1 MSMKKR
7 LLGFLLALS
16 ILAAMLPAF
25 ATEQEEGGAIAVETE
40 QEEGGA
46 IAVETVIRHN
56 EVRFD
61 VSYSI
66 ENMPDLAPRLRA
78 VRPGQ
83 QLVSGKFYDQLDE
96 RSQYVYNTLYE
107 TYKNGPIEETKIPLP
122 GLRIEYECGSWHLEN
137 KTDEEG
143 NVLTDK
149 NGNPIQKL
157 VYDDPDDQAKYEAT
171 LNFLQGAV
179 LPAFLALRAD
189 HPERSWISVNN
200 YFHYTY
206 NLHLSSNSAAIDSFF
221 DYQTSTNV
229 GNAADM
235 EGYVDFALNELR
247 TANSGFDSADD
258 YQKLKWIHDYLCNNI
273 TYDHDNVDNLLYQ
286 SAYSTLSTAISAPR
300 PTVCAGYAKAFKVL
314 CDNIGVDC
322 ILVQGKANGGSLDVL
337 PEAHLWNYVKL
348 DGAWYAVDLTWDD
361 SGNRNRDIYFLVGSG
376 EYINNGK
383 NEYFGTRHFPCGNWF
398 SDAAVGGEFSYPA
411 LSQTHYKYNPITAGD
426 INADGK
432 ADIDDLKILLQFL
445 TGSAD
450 AAYSKD
456 IIIKRAKLS
465 RTDVD
470 ASFALEYCK
479 KYLNAARSGSS
490 SMMP

>member
-25 ATEQEEGGAIAVETE
+25 ATEQEEGGAIAVET
-40 QEEGGA
+40 
-46 IAVETVIRHN
+46 VISHN

-83 QLVSGKFYDQLDE
+83 HLVSGKFYDQLDE

-107 TYKNGPIEETKIPLP
+107 KYKNGPIEETKIPLP
-122 GLRIEYECGSWHLEN
+122 DLRIDCGTAYLDITVGEDGKPINNWVYEDPSKL
-137 KTDEEG
+137 
-143 NVLTDK
+143 LTDDEIIK
-149 NGNPIQKL
+149 SLQDTIQ
-157 VYDDPDDQAKYEAT
+157 
-171 LNFLQGAV
+171 
-179 LPAFLALRAD
+179 PAFLALRAD
-189 HPERSWISVNN
+189 HPEMSWISVNMSVGG
-200 YFHYTY
+200 YTRQWMKPVNANAEGNPLPDVDGKY
-206 NLHLSSNSAAIDSFF
+206 RCRIFIDFF
-221 DYQTSTNV
+221 LDYETSTNV
-229 GNAADM
+229 GNAVDM

-273 TYDHDNVDNLLYQ
+273 TYDHDNADNLLYQ

-314 CDNIGVDC
+314 CDNIGVEC
-322 ILVQGKANGGSLDVL
+322 ILVQGKANGGDLSDSF
-337 PEAHLWNYVKL
+337 EEHLWNYVKL

-361 SGNRNRDIYFLVGSG
+361 SGDGNRDIYFLVGSG

-383 NEYFGTRHFPCGNWF
+383 NEYFGTRHLPCGNWF

-411 LSQTHYKYNPITAGD
+411 LSQTHYRYNPITAGD

-450 AAYSKD
+450 AVYSKD

-465 RTDVD
+465 RADVD
-470 ASFALEYCK
+470 ASFALEYCE